1 MTILTR
7 AHVDVVNGS
16 GLQDKDGENL
26 RGWVSRYFSDAST
39 ADDVTQYAISLYWS
53 MMVCLPSF
61 SAAELLVD
69 GGVAK
74 TPRGSRLKFP
84 CVGSK
89 LTVFGQTMTTVGYGD
104 IAPKTQYEY
113 WFVTGNSSMHLHSLF
128 FLVLALCTCVCL
140 YTVEG

>member
-1 MTILTR
+1 MTR

-69 GGVAK
+69 GGVEINVAVALSF
-74 TPRGSRLKFP
+74 R
-84 CVGSK
+84 
-89 LTVFGQTMTTVGYGD
+89 
-104 IAPKTQYEY
+104 
-113 WFVTGNSSMHLHSLF
+113 
-128 FLVLALCTCVCL
+128 VLAQSLLCL
-140 YTVEG
+140 ARP